1 MEKKGRS
8 TVYNQDLATDEK
20 FAPVNQENKDLM
32 QDFFEYLRSANK
44 SPKTI
49 NQYNLQLRV
58 FFIWNLERNNNKRFA
73 DMKKRDFIRF
83 FSYLEKDLKAS
94 NNRRASFKGVLSSL
108 SAFIETIL
116 DDEYPDF
123 HNLMGSFTMMS
134 RTPVREKTVLS
145 DDRVEWLLGELVR
158 NKKYNI
164 ACYLALLLSSGM
176 RRSEAL
182 QMKVEDFTVN
192 PKIAMG
198 CMYETS
204 KIRTK
209 GRGKEGK
216 VISRLIFKDT
226 FDPYLKLWL
235 KQREELGIECPSLF
249 VRYKNGKYIP
259 AQDGT
264 FNSWNKKIT
273 DMLGEPFYPHC
284 MRHYFVTTL
293 KRKGYP
299 DDIIQKIVKWS
310 TVVMVGV
317 YIDLGEE
324 EELTSFFGKVSEG
337 EIELKDEGAKADE
350 IDFGSLIELG
360 EEERSK
366 AEEEKR
372 LARALYQKE
381 RRAALKAEKQKLK
394 DQEKAR
400 ESEENKGDEKE

>member
-1 MEKKGRS
+1 MKKTGRS
-8 TVYNQDLATDEK
+8 TVYNQYLATEEK
-20 FAPVNQENKDLM
+20 FALVNQENKILM
-32 QDFFEYLRSANK
+32 QDFFEYLRSTNK

-58 FFIWNLERNNNKRFA
+58 FFVWNSERNANKNFV
-73 DMKKRDFIRF
+73 DMKKRDFMRF

-94 NNRRASFKGVLSSL
+94 NNRIASFKGVLSSL
-108 SAFIETIL
+108 SIFIETIL
-116 DDEYPDF
+116 DDEYPNF
-123 HNLMGSFTMMS
+123 HNLLGSFTMMS
-134 RTPVREKTVLS
+134 RTPVREKTILS

-158 NKKYNI
+158 KKKYNI

-176 RRSEAL
+176 RRSEVL
-182 QMKVEDFTVN
+182 QMKVEDFTTN
-192 PKIAMG
+192 QKIVMG

-216 VISRLIFKDT
+216 VISRLVFKDT

-235 KQREELGIECPSLF
+235 EQRKETNIDCPYLF
-249 VRYKNGKYIP
+249 VRYKNGEYLP

-264 FNSWNKKIT
+264 FNSWNKKIS
-273 DMLGEPFYPHC
+273 DMLDEPFYPHC
-284 MRHYFVTTL
+284 MRHYFVTAL

-310 TVVMVGV
+310 SVVMVGV
-317 YIDLGEE
+317 YNDLGEE
-324 EELTSFFGKVSEG
+324 EELTSFFGKVSDG
-337 EIELKDEGAKADE
+337 EIELKDEGAKANE
-350 IDFGSLIELG
+350 IDFHFLIELG
-360 EEERSK
+360 EEDRAK

-381 RRAALKAEKQKLK
+381 RRAALKAQKQKEDK
-394 DQEKAR
+394 
-400 ESEENKGDEKE
+400 KE